1 MDELLIKAIKT
12 KVEIAFSHNKLA
24 DIISNVD
31 NEEIVGIIRV
41 KFHED
46 VIISFHWRNSYLKLL
61 N

>member
-1 MDELLIKAIKT
+1 MDELLIKAIKA
-12 KVEIAFSHNKLA
+12 KVETAFSHIKLA

-31 NEEIVGIIRV
+31 NEEIVGIILV
-41 KFHED
+41 KSHED